1 MLSTQGCS
9 FEGRN
14 AVSVNHPEGCVQ
26 VCFRKSQSLTILTLT
41 MRLETFPAPDPY
53 CEMIFLSQAIE
64 PIFTDFTKSFAVA
77 TLDL

>member
-26 VCFRKSQSLTILTLT
+26 VCFLAQWTLTLT

-53 CEMIFLSQAIE
+53 RELIFLSQAIE
-64 PIFTDFTKSFAVA
+64 PIFTDFTKSFGVA